1 MTVIVL
7 PQILHFYLEIYLL
20 SQKCISKLRI
30 PGSNTSGNSN
40 QRGRAVITQAEWQ
53 AAAGSIVYGFK
64 EDGFRLLMV
73 SIP

>member
-7 PQILHFYLEIYLL
+7 PQILHFYPEIYLL
-20 SQKCISKLRI
+20 SQKYISKLRI
-30 PGSNTSGNSN
+30 AGSNTPGNSN

-53 AAAGSIVYGFK
+53 AAGSIVYGVK